1 MRGKGEG
8 REKRGK
14 EEREEREEREENRGK
29 GGEGREDKEIN
40 VPASPLEKTLS
51 TCIILKKQIRL
62 N

>member
-1 MRGKGEG
+1 MRGEGEG
-8 REKRGK
+8 REESEEGKRG
-14 EEREEREEREENRGK
+14 ERGK
-29 GGEGREDKEIN
+29 GGKGREDKEIN